1 MLNINYCKKC
11 LYPETKQDLWFD
23 SNGVCSACLAFDNRS
38 EINWQSRK
46 EELNKI
52 VTKYKKDS
60 GYDCIVPVSGGKDST
75 YQILQVLNLGLKPL
89 AVIAETCDLSEIGQ
103 RNIDNL
109 KSIGVDVIQY
119 STSKN
124 TRGKLNRAG
133 LELVGDISWPEHL
146 SIYTTPVR
154 IAVNFNIPLIIW
166 GENPQNEFGGPAGSE
181 DNNTVNRSWLEE
193 FGGLI
198 GLRID
203 DLVGFEGLELKD
215 MTMFLYPDDSEL
227 KRVGVT
233 GLFLG
238 YYLPWEGY
246 NNKLIAQAN
255 GFESYGKPVEGHFC
269 DYENLDNCQAGLH
282 EYLMYLKF
290 GYGRAT
296 AQVCM
301 DIRRGR
307 VSREDAANAVIK
319 LEGMYPISFL
329 GKKLENILDDI
340 NMTKDQFDLICDQYT
355 NYELFELNKDGE
367 LLKNPDGS
375 PVRKYFP

>member
-1 MLNINYCKKC
+1 MYCKKC

-23 SNGVCSACLAFDNRS
+23 ESGVCSACLAFDNRG
-38 EINWQSRK
+38 EINWQERK
-46 EELNKI
+46 EELEKI
-52 VTKYKKDS
+52 VAKHKKDS

-89 AVIAETCDLSEIGQ
+89 AVIAETCDLSELGR

-109 KSIGVDVIQY
+109 KHIGVDVIQY
-119 STSKN
+119 STAKN
-124 TRGKLNRAG
+124 IRGKLNRAG
-133 LELVGDISWPEHL
+133 LELVGDISWPEHV
-146 SIYTTPVR
+146 SIFTTPIQV
-154 IAVNFNIPLIIW
+154 AVNFNIPLVIW
-166 GENPQNEFGGPAGSE
+166 GENPQNEFGGPAASQ
-181 DNNTVNRSWLEE
+181 DNNILDRAWLEE

-198 GLRID
+198 GLRVD
-203 DLVGFEGLELKD
+203 DMVGYNGIERKD
-215 MTMFLYPDDSEL
+215 LAMFIYPDDEDL
-227 KRVGVT
+227 KSVGVT

-255 GFESYGKPVEGHFC
+255 GFESYGKPVEGHFV

-296 AQVCM
+296 AQACM
-301 DIRRGR
+301 DVRRDR
-307 VSREDAANAVIK
+307 VSREDAAKAVVK
-319 LEGMYPISFL
+319 LEGMYPKSFL
-329 GKKLENILDDI
+329 GKTLEDILSDI
-340 NMTKDQFDLICDQYT
+340 GMIKEQFDEICDQYT
-355 NYELFELNKDGE
+355 NYELFELNENGE
-367 LLKNPDGS
+367 LLRNPDGS

>member
-1 MLNINYCKKC
+1 MYCKKC

-23 SNGVCSACLAFDNRS
+23 KNGVCSACLAFDDRID
-38 EINWQSRK
+38 INWKERK
-46 EELNKI
+46 EELEK
-52 VTKYKKDS
+52 VVAKYKKNS

-75 YQILQVLNLGLKPL
+75 YQLLQILNLGLKPL
-89 AVIAETCDLSEIGQ
+89 AVIAETCDLSELGK

-109 KSIGVDVIQY
+109 KRIGVDVIQY
-119 STSKN
+119 STAKSV
-124 TRGKLNRAG
+124 RAKLNRAG
-133 LELVGDISWPEHL
+133 LELVGDISWPEHV
-146 SIYTTPVR
+146 SIFTTPIQV
-154 IAVNFNIPLIIW
+154 AVNFNIPLVIW
-166 GENPQNEFGGPAGSE
+166 GENPQNEFGGPAASQ
-181 DNNTVNRSWLEE
+181 DNNILDRDWLEE

-198 GLRID
+198 GLRVD
-203 DLVGFEGLELKD
+203 DMVGYDGIKRKDVEMFIYPEDENLK
-215 MTMFLYPDDSEL
+215 
-227 KRVGVT
+227 KVGVT

-255 GFESYGKPVEGHFC
+255 GFESYGKTVEGHFV

-296 AQVCM
+296 AQASM

-307 VSREDAANAVIK
+307 VTREDAAKAVVK
-319 LEGMYPISFL
+319 LEGMYPVSFL
-329 GKKLENILDDI
+329 GKKLKDILGDI
-340 NMTKDQFDLICDQYT
+340 GMTKEHFDEICDQYT
-355 NYELFELNKDGE
+355 NYEFFQLNKNGE
-367 LLKNPDGS
+367 ILRNSDGS